1 MNKLSFS
8 GHESF
13 TCKQFWLKK
22 IFDFVNEKSRFS
34 DETSVVNLG
43 VGKNMVAS
51 LRFWGKA
58 FGMLDERDSPTEMA
72 EYLFGKKGKDIY
84 LEDYGTIWLLHYHL
98 VKTNKASIYNLVF
111 NKFRKERIDFTRD
124 QLLGFIIRK
133 CKELNSNTDNENTLL
148 KDINVFLRTYVKPQ
162 KDDKVEVE
170 DDFAGVL
177 IDLDLVKHYKQRN
190 AEEKM
195 TDWYKI
201 EGEDRADLPYQIIL
215 YTILNNFKGEKSI
228 SFRELQTGQ
237 NSPGTIFALNA
248 GGLYNKLSSITEYY
262 KEVIYTETAG
272 NQLLQFKS
280 ELKPQDVLNDYYGK

>member
-13 TCKQFWLKK
+13 ICKQFWLKK
-22 IFDFVNEKSRFS
+22 IFDFANEKSRFS

-43 VGKNMVAS
+43 VGKNMVVS

-58 FGMLDERDSPTEMA
+58 FGILDDSDSPSEMA

-84 LEDYGTIWLLHYHL
+84 LEDHGTIWLLHYHL
-98 VKTNKASIYNLVF
+98 VKSNKASIYNLVF
-111 NKFRKERIDFTRD
+111 NEFRKERIDFTRH

-133 CKELNSNTDNENTLL
+133 CKELNSNTDNENTFL

-170 DDFAGVL
+170 DDFAGAL

-190 AEEKM
+190 AEGKM

-215 YTILNNFKGEKSI
+215 YTILDTLKGQKSI
-228 SFRELQTGQ
+228 SFRELQAGQ
-237 NSPGTIFALNA
+237 NSPGTIFALNTE
-248 GGLYNKLSSITEYY
+248 GLYNKLSNITEHY

-280 ELKPQDVLNDYYGK
+280 ELKPQDILNDYYGK